1 MLRLQRTLEQPQ
13 SHSAQSMAVLSLSL
27 LFNTD
32 AQGSLAVMSLTEDDV
47 LGDVQLNQGKNVK
60 SPRRALI

>member
-1 MLRLQRTLEQPQ
+1 MLTLQRTLEQPQ

-32 AQGSLAVMSLTEDDV
+32 AQGSLAVMSLTVDDV
-47 LGDVQLNQGKNVK
+47 LGDV
-60 SPRRALI
+60 